1 MDYISFFFAG
11 IVIFSWKLDI
21 VSNTMQYFGIMLYFL
36 EYMLLYALNL
46 PGLIAAKFVSVV
58 VCTC

>member
-46 PGLIAAKFVSVV
+46 TGLIAAKFVSVV